1 MKDGLRRIEKNTKK
15 VTNSKAMAKQYNIT
29 KENAR
34 EMQKLSSAKQRENTA
49 KRKAMRELLMD
60 ELTKPVTEGSKIT
73 KLEWLIAKAI
83 NNTKDDVNLQNLIQL
98 QDLLGERQ
106 TNNIVNITASK
117 SAEQCG
123 KEILDEIGE

>member
-1 MKDGLRRIEKNTKK
+1 
-15 VTNSKAMAKQYNIT
+15 MAREYNIN
-29 KENAR
+29 KDNAR

-60 ELTKPVTEGSKIT
+60 ELTKPVHAGSNIT
-73 KLEWLIAKAI
+73 KLEWLIMKAI
-83 NNTKDDVNLQNLIQL
+83 DNTRDDVSLQNLIQL

-117 SAEQCG
+117 SAEDCG
-123 KEILDEIGE
+123 REILDSIGE